1 LPGALIGARTVSSG
15 PRALSEFRVGN
26 HRSKLRWVTDW
37 STIAS
42 IATAGGTLALAVATF
57 ASIRSANRSARIS
70 ERAARTAEQ
79 SLLVGERPLLV
90 NSRLQDPTQKTQY
103 REGVWLQVDGGT
115 AVLEVTDDVVYL
127 AVSIRNVGTGLAVLH
142 GWQVQAGVQTE
153 RSRPPLEEFTTQNLD
168 IYVAPGDK
176 RAVAGGP
183 ARPVGRHLPRRGRRG
198 QSGPT
203 GGDQHALRRLRGRTA
218 GHHPVLPAPLGRAL
232 ARAGG
237 QAFQRGPARSSLG
250 HRGQLGGEERVTAGV
265 FGCPRAMSV
274 TRVPGG

>member
-1 LPGALIGARTVSSG
+1 
-15 PRALSEFRVGN
+15 
-26 HRSKLRWVTDW
+26 VTDW

-168 IYVAPGDK
+168 IYVAPGDNGLWLGAL
-176 RAVAGGP
+176 RDPSADIFHAVADAVKVGQ
-183 ARPVGRHLPRRGRRG
+183 PVVISMLY
-198 QSGPT
+198 
-203 GGDQHALRRLRGRTA
+203 GDFE
-218 GHHPVLPAPLGRAL
+218 
-232 ARAGG
+232 GG
-237 QAFQRGPARSSLG
+237 QRVITQFSLRHSDERWLAQAAR
-250 HRGQLGGEERVTAGV
+250 HFNVDRPD
-265 FGCPRAMSV
+265 PR
-274 TRVPGG
+274 